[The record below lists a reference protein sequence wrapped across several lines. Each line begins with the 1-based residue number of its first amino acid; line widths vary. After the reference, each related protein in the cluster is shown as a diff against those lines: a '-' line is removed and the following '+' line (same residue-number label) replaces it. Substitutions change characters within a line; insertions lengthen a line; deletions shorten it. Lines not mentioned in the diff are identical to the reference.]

1 MTIYIDPFWAGVV
14 LGALGTTGFF
24 ICLIIYFG
32 IKSGKKK
39 GE

>member
-14 LGALGTTGFF
+14 LGALGTTSLF
-24 ICLIIYFG
+24 IGLIICIG

-39 GE
+39 EG